1 MLFKSNKSKKEGFFM
16 KSNSRSVENMLT
28 KIAAIIYAPFLVIF
42 LVLFAITSFLLCLV
56 YSMLTKFYKDV
67 KLPRIFDILLGNV
80 NYSYY
85 HQTEYA

>member
-16 KSNSRSVENMLT
+16 KSNSRSVESISK
-28 KIAAIIYAPFLVIF
+28 KIAAVIYAPFLLIF
-42 LVLFAITSFLLCLV
+42 LLLFAVTSFLSCLV
-56 YSMLTKFYKDV
+56 YAILTKFYKDV